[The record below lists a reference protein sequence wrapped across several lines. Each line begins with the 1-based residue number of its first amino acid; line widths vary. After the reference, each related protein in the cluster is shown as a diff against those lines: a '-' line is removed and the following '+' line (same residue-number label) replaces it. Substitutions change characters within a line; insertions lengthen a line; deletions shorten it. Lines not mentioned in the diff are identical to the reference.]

1 MVTLLGEWTGNVGR
15 GARGGGQG
23 VVVKVMYESGW
34 VRLAGNKEVP
44 RALGAR
50 RCMHGEWGRWQNQLG
65 EGKWGDTICHLIM

>member
-15 GARGGGQG
+15 GGRGGGQG

-50 RCMHGEWGRWQNQLG
+50 RCMGSGEVAESTGREVGGGGILYA
-65 EGKWGDTICHLIM
+65 I